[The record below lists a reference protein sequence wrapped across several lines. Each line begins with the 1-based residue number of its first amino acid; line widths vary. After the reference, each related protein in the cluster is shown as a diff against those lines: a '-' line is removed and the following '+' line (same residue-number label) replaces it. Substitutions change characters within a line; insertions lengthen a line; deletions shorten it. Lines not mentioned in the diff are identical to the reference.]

1 MPEYFYVQSN
11 FIFECQSIFMCNPNL
26 FLNARVF
33 LRALFL
39 WDDCNH
45 FPRRRKN
52 IPESGLKLLSG
63 MFCYQ

>member
-1 MPEYFYVQSN
+1 MQSN
-11 FIFECQSIFMCNPNL
+11 FIFECGSTFICNPNL
-26 FLNARVF
+26 FLNAQVF
-33 LRALFL
+33 LCALL
-39 WDDCNH
+39 WVDCDY